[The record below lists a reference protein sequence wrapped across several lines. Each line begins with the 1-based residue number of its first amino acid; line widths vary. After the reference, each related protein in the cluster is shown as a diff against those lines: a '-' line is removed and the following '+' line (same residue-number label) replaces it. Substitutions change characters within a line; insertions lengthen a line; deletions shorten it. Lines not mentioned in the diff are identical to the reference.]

1 MARRP
6 EPLETGA
13 RRTVRC
19 AVYTR
24 KSSEQGLEQDFNS
37 LEAQREAAEA
47 YILSQRHEGWR
58 LVRTRY
64 DDGGFSGGTLE
75 RPALKQLL
83 ADIQQRRIDVVVVYK
98 VDRLT
103 RSLGDFAK
111 LVETFDAHGVSF
123 VSVTQQFNTTTSMG
137 RLTLN
142 VLLSFAQFEREVTGE
157 RIRDKFAAS
166 RAKGMW
172 MGGHPP
178 LGYDLRDRKLVLNE
192 AEAKLVRHIFERFC
206 ALGTVAKLKAEL
218 NRRGHRT
225 KARISNAGR
234 RFGGTAFTRGAL
246 YHILHNRAY
255 LGEVDHKGKV
265 YPGEHAAIV
274 AQELWDR
281 AQAQIAQNL
290 KGSRN
295 GRRAASP
302 SLLKGLLFDDAGNRM
317 SPSHAVK
324 RGKRYR
330 YYVSQAILQH
340 RKHEA
345 GSVIRMPAH
354 EVEQI
359 VASHVDRLVADPTRL
374 IEKLGLRPG
383 DETLRQAIMRACR
396 RYAHERSG
404 APSAASASLARVALA
419 TVSPGKSGIE
429 IVIAKVALLRT
440 LLGGT
445 GQGQRVKDAYLETG
459 AVPDEIAIHIPVSLG
474 RRGSASALIVPAAE
488 SGLEQ
493 RQPNAALV
501 KAIARGHVW
510 AQKLITG
517 EARSLRAL
525 GELGGLSERYVSRIV
540 RLGFLE
546 PALVQAILTGRQPKQ
561 RVLDSL
567 WNPPLGWKHSNFSGR
582 SGLAGR

>member
-1 MARRP
+1 MRRRS
-6 EPLETGA
+6 EPLEAGA
-13 RRTVRC
+13 RRAVRC
-19 AVYTR
+19 AAYTR

-75 RPALKQLL
+75 RPALRQLL
-83 ADIQQRRIDVVVVYK
+83 DDIRQRRIDVVVVYK

-111 LVETFDAHGVSF
+111 LVETFDTHGVSF

-178 LGYDLRDRKLVLNE
+178 LGYDLRDRKLIVNQT
-192 AEAKLVRHIFERFC
+192 EAKLVRHIFKRFC

-218 NRRGHRT
+218 NRKGHRT
-225 KARISNAGR
+225 KARVSNAGR
-234 RFGGTAFTRGAL
+234 RFGGTSFTRGAL

-302 SLLKGLLFDDAGNRM
+302 SLLKGFLFDDAGNRM

-340 RKHEA
+340 RKHDA
-345 GSVIRMPAH
+345 GSVIRVPAH
-354 EVEQI
+354 EIEQI
-359 VASHVDRLVADPTRL
+359 VTSHVDRLVADPKRL
-374 IEKLGLRPG
+374 IESLEMRPG

-396 RYAHERSG
+396 RYAYERNG
-404 APSAASASLARVALA
+404 APSATPASLVRAAISRVSL
-419 TVSPGKSGIE
+419 GESGIE
-429 IVIAKVALLRT
+429 IVIAKPALLRT
-440 LLGGT
+440 LLEAAS
-445 GQGQRVKDAYLETG
+445 QGQRMKTSDLETDAG
-459 AVPDEIAIHIPVSLG
+459 PDEIVLHIPVSLG
-474 RRGSASALIVPAAE
+474 RTASKSTLIVPAAE
-488 SGLEQ
+488 SGLEE
-493 RQPNAALV
+493 REPNATLV

-510 AQKLITG
+510 AQKLVTG
-517 EARSLRAL
+517 EVRSLRAL
-525 GELGGLSERYVSRIV
+525 GELVGLPERYVSRIV
-540 RLGFLE
+540 RLGFLAPE
-546 PALVQAILTGRQPKQ
+546 LAQAIIDGRQSKQ
-561 RVLDSL
+561 LALRSL
-567 WNPPLGWKHSNFSGR
+567 WNPPLDWTSR
-582 SGLAGR
+582 RI